1 MDTLLDVIAGAT
13 ALYGSACV
21 YLRADALKP
30 CRRAYPDGPPWVVW
44 ALIAKSIMLAAYAAP
59 VAAGSY
65 QATETEAVVF
75 TVLAAEAHILWRNM
89 RRQAKKRAGEAG

>member
-1 MDTLLDVIAGAT
+1 MDTLLDLIAAGA

-30 CRRAYPDGPPWVVW
+30 CRPDYPDGPSWVIW
-44 ALIAKSIMLAAYAAP
+44 ALIGKSIMLASYAAP

-65 QATETEAVVF
+65 QATATETVVF
-75 TVLAAEAHILWRNM
+75 TVLAIEAHILWRNM
-89 RRQAKKRAGEAG
+89 RRQAKVPALEAG